1 MNTSPDT
8 AEPGFARDAFANYR
22 GDLHRFL
29 LRRLRST
36 HDASDVV
43 QEVFLRLLQVDR
55 TEAVRNPQAYI
66 YGIASHVA
74 HEFRHRARRQRLIA
88 QEQTA
93 DQGES
98 AAQDLALEDPAEQL
112 DLERRME
119 QALAELPPVQ
129 LRILIAKQRD
139 GLSYPQI
146 GRALGL
152 SAHTVRKYL
161 DRALASVRNRLRSEE
176 GIRS

>member
-1 MNTSPDT
+1 VDSSIDPSHAP
-8 AEPGFARDAFANYR
+8 AEPRFARDAFANYR

-36 HDASDVV
+36 HDASDVM
-43 QEVFLRLLQVDR
+43 QEVFLRLLQLDR
-55 TEAVRNPQAYI
+55 TDAVRNPQAYI

-74 HEFRHRARRQRLIA
+74 HEFRRRAQRYQHA
-88 QEQTA
+88 EAET
-93 DQGES
+93 
-98 AAQDLALEDPAEQL
+98 QDFTLEDPAEQL
-112 DLERRME
+112 DLERSME

-129 LRILIAKQRD
+129 LRILLARQRD

-146 GRALGL
+146 GNALGL

-161 DRALASVRNRLRSEE
+161 DRALASVRSRLRRGE
-176 GIRS
+176 RSRR